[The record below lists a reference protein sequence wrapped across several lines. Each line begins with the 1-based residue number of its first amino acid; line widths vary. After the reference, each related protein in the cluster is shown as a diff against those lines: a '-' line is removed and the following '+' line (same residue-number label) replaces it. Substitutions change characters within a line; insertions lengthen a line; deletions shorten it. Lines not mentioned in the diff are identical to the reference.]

1 MQILR
6 HDVEFLYI
14 PQTVETGPV
23 EGFLA
28 ETISPQFSPDGVC
41 RGAADI
47 SERANPLQ
55 AQTTRLK
62 GLAEGHEGIIAV
74 PVGEILSAVVAA
86 QQGRRESRVVVLGMP
101 GKLGAELVVAE
112 AEGEHG
118 RVFAHRLEVVHLI
131 ETAIV
136 RKAQDSLFEM
146 MLSSSNFPALILS
159 QLEPRRL
166 LKRTLAA
173 SK

>member
-47 SERANPLQ
+47 SERANPLHTP
-55 AQTTRLK
+55 AMTRSGALCIVVMRK
-62 GLAEGHEGIIAV
+62 RRFRRGTPPISHTSQGPTMGHDPDRLRVIPDCDQDRV
-74 PVGEILSAVVAA
+74 P
-86 QQGRRESRVVVLGMP
+86 P
-101 GKLGAELVVAE
+101 G
-112 AEGEHG
+112 
-118 RVFAHRLEVVHLI
+118 
-131 ETAIV
+131 
-136 RKAQDSLFEM
+136 
-146 MLSSSNFPALILS
+146 
-159 QLEPRRL
+159 
-166 LKRTLAA
+166 
-173 SK
+173 

>member
-62 GLAEGHEGIIAV
+62 DLAEGHEGIIAV

-136 RKAQDSLFEM
+136 DRKSTRLN
-146 MLSSSNFPALILS
+146 SSHTVISYAVFC
-159 QLEPRRL
+159 
-166 LKRTLAA
+166 LK
-173 SK
+173 KKKNI

>member
-14 PQTVETGPV
+14 PQPVEPGPV

-86 QQGRRESRVVVLGMP
+86 QQGRRESDR
-101 GKLGAELVVAE
+101 KST
-112 AEGEHG
+112 
-118 RVFAHRLEVVHLI
+118 RLN
-131 ETAIV
+131 
-136 RKAQDSLFEM
+136 
-146 MLSSSNFPALILS
+146 SSHS
-159 QLEPRRL
+159 QI
-166 LKRTLAA
+166 
-173 SK
+173 S

>member
-41 RGAADI
+41 RGAADM

-62 GLAEGHEGIIAV
+62 GLAEGHEGSIAV
-74 PVGEILSAVVAA
+74 PVGEMMRVVVAG
-86 QQGRRESRVVVLGMP
+86 QQGRRVSRVVD
-101 GKLGAELVVAE
+101 LV
-112 AEGEHG
+112 
-118 RVFAHRLEVVHLI
+118 
-131 ETAIV
+131 
-136 RKAQDSLFEM
+136 
-146 MLSSSNFPALILS
+146 
-159 QLEPRRL
+159 
-166 LKRTLAA
+166 
-173 SK
+173 